1 MKTNRRSFL
10 TSIVKPFILLLF
22 SSFLIFY
29 SSHASFAQVQD
40 WDTGDPTTSCV
51 VDGVPTLK
59 CLEVVYSNILYLA
72 SAFVLLILFGMIVWG
87 AFTYLTSM
95 GNSSNIQKGSNIL
108 KWAFIGLGI
117 YVASYV
123 ILFIIDVAFLGGKG
137 EIFRLKIPG
146 PND

>member
-1 MKTNRRSFL
+1 MKSHRYKITKIAIRLFL
-10 TSIVKPFILLLF
+10 PFYLF
-22 SSFLIFY
+22 TLIFLN
-29 SSHASFAQVQD
+29 SASPISAQVQD

-123 ILFIIDVAFLGGKG
+123 ILFLIDVAFLGGKG

>member
-1 MKTNRRSFL
+1 MK
-10 TSIVKPFILLLF
+10 SIRKYSPQNISKPILLFLF
-22 SSFLIFY
+22 TLFLVFY
-29 SSHASFAQVQD
+29 SSSSTFAQVQD